1 MIKEMTINS
10 ITKYI
15 EDNIEAKNIHIDSLV
30 SYSGYSRRYL
40 QKIFKDKLGFS
51 IGKYIQ
57 LRRISRAAILLRL
70 SNLSISSISTRLC
83 YDSQQTFTREFKKNT
98 GHTPLQYRKNK
109 IWTFR
114 NMTGYRDT
122 NNLFPLPEIYH
133 IDNKFI
139 NGFLFRHK
147 EQIPFTGKPSEE
159 RLRRINEKLEKR
171 NTIYISNRICL
182 EKTTNNEV
190 LIDTIIWT
198 DPEHS
203 NTQIELNSG
212 SYACFSFTG
221 SHESYLHFIYHVYMS
236 LLPFFNLPKRDDF
249 DIEIISKDDSSC
261 FIFKYF
267 IPIFENEEVDSSY
280 NTYPLTVF
288 P

>member
-1 MIKEMTINS
+1 MIKEMTINA

-15 EDNIEAKNIHIDSLV
+15 EDTIEVENIHIDTLV

-57 LRRISRAAILLRL
+57 LRRITRAAILLRL

-114 NMTGYRDT
+114 NMTGYRDI
-122 NNLFPLPEIYH
+122 NDLFPLPEIYH
-133 IDNKFI
+133 IDSKII

-147 EQIPFTGKPSEE
+147 DQIPFTGKPSEE
-159 RLRRINEKLEKR
+159 RLRIINERLERK
-171 NTIYISNRICL
+171 NTIYISNKICL
-182 EKTTNNEV
+182 EKKPV
-190 LIDTIIWT
+190 MK
-198 DPEHS
+198 
-203 NTQIELNSG
+203 
-212 SYACFSFTG
+212 C
-221 SHESYLHFIYHVYMS
+221 
-236 LLPFFNLPKRDDF
+236 
-249 DIEIISKDDSSC
+249 
-261 FIFKYF
+261 
-267 IPIFENEEVDSSY
+267 
-280 NTYPLTVF
+280 
-288 P
+288 